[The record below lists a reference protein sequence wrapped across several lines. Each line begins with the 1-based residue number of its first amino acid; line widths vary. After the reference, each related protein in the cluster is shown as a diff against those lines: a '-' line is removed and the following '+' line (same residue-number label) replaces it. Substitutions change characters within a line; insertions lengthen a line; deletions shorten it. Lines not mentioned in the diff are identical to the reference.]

1 MNVENFRALIKDGKI
16 FSVEFIKKDGSTRL
30 MNARFGVKKHLRGG
44 ELAYDASSKNLI
56 PVFDLTKKEYRMIN
70 VSTIKKF
77 KKGKV
82 LMQQTPKKLLFSSR
96 IFDGV
101 PLYYI
106 IFICCIKSS
115 LCTNEVSFINSAT
128 YDKHGL

>member
-1 MNVENFRALIKDGKI
+1 
-16 FSVEFIKKDGSTRL
+16 

-82 LMQQTPKKLLFSSR
+82 ELVF
-96 IFDGV
+96 
-101 PLYYI
+101 
-106 IFICCIKSS
+106 
-115 LCTNEVSFINSAT
+115 
-128 YDKHGL
+128 